1 MSLEND
7 AAVFIK
13 KFEGYSSKPYW
24 DVNAYRLGHGS
35 DTITFDDGTFRK
47 VQKTDLTTREL
58 AQKDL
63 ERRLKSEFIPKVKK
77 QVGEPS
83 WSNLPDP
90 AKVSLISLAYN
101 YGSITKPAIVSAA
114 RTGDVQ
120 KLGNSIVDSTYND
133 NAKLSEKVRNTLRDR
148 RAQEAAMAKS
158 TWQKV
163 KEKTVQVATKA
174 YESQEELNKYVK
186 RNWLPVALITVGV
199 VGLAV
204 TTIMYI
210 NSKSAMKAIKL

>member
-1 MSLEND
+1 MSLETD
-7 AAVFIK
+7 AAIFIK

-35 DTITFDDGTFRK
+35 DTVTFPDGSYRK
-47 VQKTDLTTREL
+47 VLKTDTTTREL

-63 ERRLKSEFIPKVKK
+63 ERRLKKEFIPTVKN

-101 YGSITKPAIVSAA
+101 YGSITKKAIVDAA
-114 RTGDVQ
+114 RSGDVEQ
-120 KLGNSIVDSTYND
+120 LSKSIVDSTYND
-133 NAKLSEKVRNTLRDR
+133 NKKLSEKVRNVLRDR
-148 RAQEAAMAKS
+148 RAKEAIHAKS
-158 TWQKV
+158 TWEKV
-163 KEKTVQVATKA
+163 KEKVVDVAKEAEKTQK
-174 YESQEELNKYVK
+174 ELDMYVK
-186 RNWLPVALITVGV
+186 RNWMPIALITVGV

-210 NSKSAMKAIKL
+210 NNKKSINLTT

>member
-35 DTITFDDGTFRK
+35 DTLTLPDGSFRK
-47 VQKTDLTTREL
+47 VLKTDTTTREL

-63 ERRLKSEFIPKVKK
+63 ERRLKTEFIPKVKT

-101 YGSITKPAIVSAA
+101 YGSITKKNIVNAA
-114 RTGDVQ
+114 RTGNVETLS
-120 KLGNSIVDSTYND
+120 KAIVDSTYND
-133 NAKLSEKVRNTLRDR
+133 NAKLSEKVRNSLRDR
-148 RAQEAAMAKS
+148 RAQEAAHAKS
-158 TWQKV
+158 TWEKV

-210 NSKSAMKAIKL
+210 NNKNALKAIKL

>member
-7 AAVFIK
+7 AAIFIK

-35 DTITFDDGTFRK
+35 DTVTFPDGTFRK
-47 VQKTDLTTREL
+47 VLKTDTTTREL

-63 ERRLKSEFIPKVKK
+63 ERRLKTEFIPKVKTK
-77 QVGEPS
+77 IGEPS

-101 YGSITKPAIVSAA
+101 YGTVSKKSIVDAA
-114 RTGDVQ
+114 RS
-120 KLGNSIVDSTYND
+120 GNVEELSKAIVDSTYHD
-133 NAKLSEKVRNTLRDR
+133 NKKLPENVRNTLRDR
-148 RAQEAAMAKS
+148 RAQEAAHAKS
-158 TWQKV
+158 TWEKV
-163 KEKTVQVATKA
+163 KDKAVDVAKGVQETQK
-174 YESQEELNKYVK
+174 ELDKYVK
-186 RNWLPVALITVGV
+186 RNWMPIALITIGV

-204 TTIMYI
+204 TTIMYVNNK
-210 NSKSAMKAIKL
+210 NSLIKKI